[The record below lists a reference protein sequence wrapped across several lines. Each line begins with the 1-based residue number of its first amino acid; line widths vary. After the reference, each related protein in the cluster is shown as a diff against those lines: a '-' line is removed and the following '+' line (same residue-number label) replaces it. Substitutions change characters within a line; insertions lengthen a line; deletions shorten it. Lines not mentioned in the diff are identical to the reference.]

1 MRTGGMQPNR
11 NHRRFAVGIDF
22 GTTNS
27 SIAVSRGGAQTEL
40 VSFPMADGGTTF
52 SYRSVLYMDQL
63 KEAGKT
69 RIHSWSGPVAIAQYL
84 ADDEK
89 GRFIQSLKSHLSS

>member
-1 MRTGGMQPNR
+1 MTGTNNDPHKDRG
-11 NHRRFAVGIDF
+11 FAVGIDF

-27 SIAVSRGGAQTEL
+27 SIAISRGGAQTEL
-40 VSFPMADGGTTF
+40 FAFPTAGGTTF

-69 RIHSWSGPVAIAQYL
+69 RIHSWTGPAAIAQYL
-84 ADDEK
+84 ADDDK
-89 GRFIQSLKSHLSS
+89 GRLIQ